1 MRKLEGRVALVTGGG
16 RGIGR
21 AVCLKL
27 ASEGARI
34 VVNDLDSEPAEAVA
48 AEIAAMGGEALVFAG
63 SVSTPTFGDAF
74 VTAAL
79 ERFGDIHIIVNNAG
93 YTHDSMIHKM
103 SDAQMDAMYD
113 VHVKAP
119 FRILRAASHYFR
131 DVTKREA
138 EAGETTHRKIVN
150 ISSAVGIGGNAGQ
163 VNYSAMKA
171 AVIGM
176 TKSLAKEWGRMRI
189 NVNCVAFGYIET
201 RLTEATNDK
210 KVIEV
215 DGNVVPVGVPKASVE
230 GMKMLIPLGR
240 AGTPEEAAG
249 GVFLMCAP
257 EADYISGQVLN
268 VGGGLSL

>member
-1 MRKLEGRVALVTGGG
+1 MKNLEGRVAIVTGGG

-27 ASEGARI
+27 ASEGAQI
-34 VVNDLDSEPAEAVA
+34 MVNDLDAGPAEAVVK
-48 AEIAAMGGEALVFAG
+48 EIKAMGGVAYTFAG
-63 SVSTPTFGDAF
+63 SVTTPTFGEEI
-74 VTAAL
+74 VAATL

-93 YTHDSMIHKM
+93 YTFDSLIHKM

-119 FRILRAASHYFR
+119 FRVLRAASHHFR
-131 DVTKREA
+131 VITKREA
-138 EAGETTHRKIVN
+138 ETGQLTHRKIVN

-171 AVIGM
+171 AVVGM

-215 DGNVVPVGVPKASVE
+215 DGNVVPVGVPEASVA

-249 GVFLMCAP
+249 GVYLMCTP
-257 EADYISGQVLN
+257 EADYISGQVMT